1 MHATDWL
8 SFSFSFAVVLALLG
22 ALLYGLKRLQSGNL
36 LGLPQR
42 RIRILESA
50 SVAPR
55 QKLVLVRVKDQDL
68 LLGVTAQQINTLATF
83 AVSAE
88 DPATDSDGATGADL
102 PGNNHL
108 APLAHKLAELLK
120 SVKDKPA
127 EAKLPTPPQAASRT
141 DEDKA

>member
-22 ALLYGLKRLQSGNL
+22 ALLYGLKRLQNGNL
-36 LGLPQR
+36 LGMPQR
-42 RIRILESA
+42 RIRVLESA
-50 SVAPR
+50 SIAPR

-68 LLGVTAQQINTLATF
+68 LLGVTVQQINTLASF
-83 AVSAE
+83 PVGSGDASA
-88 DPATDSDGATGADL
+88 DAADAADAADTVDAQ
-102 PGNNHL
+102 GNNHL

-127 EAKLPTPPQAASRT
+127 DSPKQPNAG
-141 DEDKA
+141 DDKA

>member
-36 LGLPQR
+36 LGIPQR
-42 RIRILESA
+42 RIRILEST
-50 SVAPR
+50 SLAPR

-68 LLGVTAQQINTLATF
+68 LLGVTVQQISTLASF
-83 AVSAE
+83 PV
-88 DPATDSDGATGADL
+88 GADEPASDETTAADL
-102 PGNNHL
+102 QGNNHL

-127 EAKLPTPPQAASRT
+127 EAPTAASSPRQT
-141 DEDKA
+141 EDKA

>member
-36 LGLPQR
+36 LGMPQR

-50 SVAPR
+50 SLAPR

-68 LLGVTAQQINTLATF
+68 LLGVSVQQINTLASF
-83 AVSAE
+83 PV
-88 DPATDSDGATGADL
+88 GADEAVPEAATTADL
-102 PGNNHL
+102 QGNNHL

-127 EAKLPTPPQAASRT
+127 DATNSPTSAPRSG
-141 DEDKA
+141 EDKA

>member
-22 ALLYGLKRLQSGNL
+22 ALLYGLKRLQNGNL
-36 LGLPQR
+36 LGMPQR
-42 RIRILESA
+42 RIRVLESA
-50 SVAPR
+50 SIAPR

-68 LLGVTAQQINTLATF
+68 LLGVTVQQINTLASFPIGSDDASPDAAAADT
-83 AVSAE
+83 
-88 DPATDSDGATGADL
+88 TDL
-102 PGNNHL
+102 QGNNHL

-127 EAKLPTPPQAASRT
+127 EQPNASPAARQN
-141 DEDKA
+141 EDKA

>member
-8 SFSFSFAVVLALLG
+8 SFSFSFAIVLALLG

-42 RIRILESA
+42 RIRILEST
-50 SVAPR
+50 SLAPR
-55 QKLVLVRVKDQDL
+55 QKLVLVRVKDQEL
-68 LLGVTAQQINTLATF
+68 LLGVTVQQISTLASF
-83 AVSAE
+83 A
-88 DPATDSDGATGADL
+88 ATGDEPAPEVTAADL
-102 PGNNHL
+102 NGNNHL

-127 EAKLPTPPQAASRT
+127 DAPTVVSKQPQAG
-141 DEDKA
+141 EDKA

>member
-36 LGLPQR
+36 LGIPQR
-42 RIRILESA
+42 RIRILEST
-50 SVAPR
+50 SLAPR
-55 QKLVLVRVKDQDL
+55 QKLVLVRVKDQEL
-68 LLGVTAQQINTLATF
+68 LLGVTVQQISTLASF
-83 AVSAE
+83 PV
-88 DPATDSDGATGADL
+88 GADEATAEVTAAADL
-102 PGNNHL
+102 QGNNHL

-127 EAKLPTPPQAASRT
+127 ASAGQAADAASAGRAN
-141 DEDKA
+141 DDKA

>member
-1 MHATDWL
+1 MHASDWL

-36 LGLPQR
+36 LGMPQR

-50 SVAPR
+50 SLAPR

-68 LLGVTAQQINTLATF
+68 LLGVTVQQISTLASF
-83 AVSAE
+83 PVGSDEAAPEAAAAV
-88 DPATDSDGATGADL
+88 DL
-102 PGNNHL
+102 QGNNHL

-127 EAKLPTPPQAASRT
+127 DATKSPNSAPQSG
-141 DEDKA
+141 EDKA

>member
-8 SFSFSFAVVLALLG
+8 SFSFSFAIVLALLG
-22 ALLYGLKRLQSGNL
+22 ALLYGLKRLQNGNL
-36 LGLPQR
+36 LGMPAR

-50 SVAPR
+50 SLAPR

-68 LLGVTAQQINTLATF
+68 LLGVTVQQINTLATF
-83 AVSAE
+83 PV
-88 DPATDSDGATGADL
+88 GADEAVPEAGAVDL
-102 PGNNHL
+102 NGNNHL

-127 EAKLPTPPQAASRT
+127 DSPKQPHAG
-141 DEDKA
+141 EDKA

>member
-36 LGLPQR
+36 LGMPQR
-42 RIRILESA
+42 RIRVLESA
-50 SVAPR
+50 SIAPR
-55 QKLVLVRVKDQDL
+55 QKLVQVRVKDQDL
-68 LLGVTAQQINTLATF
+68 LLGVTVQQINTLASF
-83 AVSAE
+83 PVGSDDASPEASAA
-88 DPATDSDGATGADL
+88 DTGDL
-102 PGNNHL
+102 QGNNHL

-127 EAKLPTPPQAASRT
+127 GQSNASPAPRQN
-141 DEDKA
+141 EDKA

>member
-8 SFSFSFAVVLALLG
+8 SFSFSFAIVLALLG

-36 LGLPQR
+36 LGMPQR

-50 SVAPR
+50 SLAPR

-68 LLGVTAQQINTLATF
+68 LLGVTVQQISTLASF
-83 AVSAE
+83 PV
-88 DPATDSDGATGADL
+88 GADEAAPEVTAATEL
-102 PGNNHL
+102 QGNNHL

-127 EAKLPTPPQAASRT
+127 EAPKSSTSAPQSG
-141 DEDKA
+141 EDKA

>member
-8 SFSFSFAVVLALLG
+8 SFSFSFAIVLALLG

-42 RIRILESA
+42 RIRILEST
-50 SVAPR
+50 SLAPR
-55 QKLVLVRVKDQDL
+55 QKLVLVRVKDQEL
-68 LLGVTAQQINTLATF
+68 LLGVTVQQISTLASF
-83 AVSAE
+83 A
-88 DPATDSDGATGADL
+88 ATGDEPAPEVTAADL
-102 PGNNHL
+102 NGNNHL

-127 EAKLPTPPQAASRT
+127 DAPTVASKQPQAG
-141 DEDKA
+141 EDKA

>member
-8 SFSFSFAVVLALLG
+8 SFSFSFAIVLALLG

-36 LGLPQR
+36 LGMPQR

-50 SVAPR
+50 SLAPR
-55 QKLVLVRVKDQDL
+55 QKLVLVRVKDQEL
-68 LLGVTAQQINTLATF
+68 LLGVTVQQISTLASF
-83 AVSAE
+83 A
-88 DPATDSDGATGADL
+88 ATGDEPAPEVAAADL
-102 PGNNHL
+102 HGNNHL

-127 EAKLPTPPQAASRT
+127 DATQSQQSAPKSG
-141 DEDKA
+141 EDKA

>member
-36 LGLPQR
+36 LGIPQR
-42 RIRILESA
+42 RIRVLEST
-50 SVAPR
+50 SLAPR

-68 LLGVTAQQINTLATF
+68 LLGVTVQQISTLAAFPASGDEQAADAAAF
-83 AVSAE
+83 A
-88 DPATDSDGATGADL
+88 ADL
-102 PGNNHL
+102 NGNNHL

-127 EAKLPTPPQAASRT
+127 DAPKQPHAG
-141 DEDKA
+141 EDKA

>member
-36 LGLPQR
+36 LGIPQR
-42 RIRILESA
+42 RIRVLESA

-68 LLGVTAQQINTLATF
+68 LLGVTAQQINTLASF
-83 AVSAE
+83 AVSEEESVPDA
-88 DPATDSDGATGADL
+88 ATGADL

-127 EAKLPTPPQAASRT
+127 DTKLPTTPQGAARN

>member
-36 LGLPQR
+36 LGMPQR

-50 SVAPR
+50 SLAPR

-68 LLGVTAQQINTLATF
+68 LIGVTVQQISTLASF
-83 AVSAE
+83 PV
-88 DPATDSDGATGADL
+88 GADEAVPEITTAADL
-102 PGNNHL
+102 QGNNHL

-127 EAKLPTPPQAASRT
+127 DAPTSANSAPKSG
-141 DEDKA
+141 EDKA

>member
-22 ALLYGLKRLQSGNL
+22 ALLYGLKRLQSDNL
-36 LGLPQR
+36 LGIPQR

-50 SVAPR
+50 SIAPR
-55 QKLVLVRVKDQDL
+55 QKLVLVRVKDQEL
-68 LLGVTAQQINTLATF
+68 LLGVTVQQINTLATF
-83 AVSAE
+83 AAG
-88 DPATDSDGATGADL
+88 TDEQAPEVTAADL
-102 PGNNHL
+102 HGNNQL

-127 EAKLPTPPQAASRT
+127 DQATAPLAG
-141 DEDKA
+141 DDKA

>member
-8 SFSFSFAVVLALLG
+8 SFSFSFAIVLALLG

-42 RIRILESA
+42 RIRILEST
-50 SVAPR
+50 SLAPR
-55 QKLVLVRVKDQDL
+55 QKLVLVRVKDQEL
-68 LLGVTAQQINTLATF
+68 LLGVTVQQISTLASF
-83 AVSAE
+83 AASGDE
-88 DPATDSDGATGADL
+88 PAPEVTAADL
-102 PGNNHL
+102 NGNNHL

-127 EAKLPTPPQAASRT
+127 DAPTVASKQPQAG
-141 DEDKA
+141 EDKA

>member
-8 SFSFSFAVVLALLG
+8 SFSFSFAIVLALLG

-42 RIRILESA
+42 RIRILEST
-50 SVAPR
+50 SLAPR
-55 QKLVLVRVKDQDL
+55 QKLVLVRVKDQEL
-68 LLGVTAQQINTLATF
+68 LLGVTVQQISTLASF
-83 AVSAE
+83 A
-88 DPATDSDGATGADL
+88 ATSDEPVPEVTAADL
-102 PGNNHL
+102 NGNNHL

-127 EAKLPTPPQAASRT
+127 DAPTVASKQPQAG
-141 DEDKA
+141 EDKA